1 MSQNVDNIFLRGLF
15 IVLVCCPFI
24 ENFFQLPPQLTLVLP
39 SPPPHAPPLVLV
51 PSVAPHPNQGL
62 TQEKQRQ
69 MFQEHTTAPTPT
81 PPICT
86 GSAVNP
92 RKELTIQART
102 HTRTKNTAAQICTG
116 STVVRLNEQ
125 YSHIHTD
132 IYTHSKCCP
141 KPLSVPDSSHPGVRP
156 GVSVQGRGSFWA
168 AGLVNPAARGHRF
181 SN

>member
-1 MSQNVDNIFLRGLF
+1 MDNISQRGLF

-24 ENFFQLPPQLTLVLP
+24 ENVFNFLLLLHWFFLLLLLILLPLCSFLLLPP
-39 SPPPHAPPLVLV
+39 PPD
-51 PSVAPHPNQGL
+51 QGL

-125 YSHIHTD
+125 YTHIHTY

-168 AGLVNPAARGHRF
+168 AGLANPAARGHRF